1 MQKIRVSKINNYIL
15 LTIAE
20 KAFELFQKTKYSTYT
35 SFCKKIGLSLQHDM
49 LDNSEKLLLTN
60 IICDIKTIYGI
71 NDGEAVKFVKAFF
84 LFDVEEI
91 GEYERYIRTMIRFYP
106 FLFIDK

>member
-1 MQKIRVSKINNYIL
+1 MSKINNYIL

-35 SFCKKIGLSLQHDM
+35 GFCKKIGLSFQHDM
-49 LDNSEKLLLTN
+49 LDNSEKLLLSI
-60 IICDIKTIYGI
+60 IICDIKTIYSL
-71 NDGEAVKFVKAFF
+71 NDKDAIKFVRVFF
-84 LFDVEEI
+84 MSEIDEI
-91 GEYERYIRTMIRFYP
+91 GEYERYIRAMIRFYP

>member
-1 MQKIRVSKINNYIL
+1 MSKINNYIL

-20 KAFELFQKTKYSTYT
+20 KSFELFQKTKYLTYT

-49 LDNSEKLLLTN
+49 LDNSEKLLLSN
-60 IICDIKTIYGI
+60 IICDIKLIYGL
-71 NDGEAVKFVKAFF
+71 NDIESIKFVESFF
-84 LFDVEEI
+84 KFDIEEI
-91 GEYERYIRTMIRFYP
+91 SEYERYIRTMVNFYP